1 MLYLKFAGLSIAAA
15 FALGLA
21 TGAQSAPLSNSRSAL
36 EVSGMVDGLII
47 EAQTPGMVRR
57 SERRMHR
64 VDRRMDR
71 RNYRTERRVHR
82 RSGH

>member
-15 FALGLA
+15 LALGLS

-36 EVSGMVDGLII
+36 EMSGVADGLIT

-82 RSGH
+82 RSGY